1 MSKIFSRIQD
11 HQDALLERFCS
22 PRRRVVSKSD
32 WFDEEEPFSSLE
44 AACRESILF
53 YEARGYYLF
62 QEPAIDHQPVK
73 RRFRVI
79 LTFKPTE
86 SNG

>member
-1 MSKIFSRIQD
+1 MVAKT
-11 HQDALLERFCS
+11 
-22 PRRRVVSKSD
+22 D
-32 WFDEEEPFSSLE
+32 WFEEEATFSQLE
-44 AACRESILF
+44 TACLESILF

-73 RRFRVI
+73 KRFRI
-79 LTFKPTE
+79 IMTFKPTE

>member
-1 MSKIFSRIQD
+1 MSKIFSKIQD

-32 WFDEEEPFSSLE
+32 WFDEDSSFALLE
-44 AACRESILF
+44 ATCLESILF

-62 QEPAIDHQPVK
+62 QEPMIDHQPVK
-73 RRFRVI
+73 RRFRIV

>member
-1 MSKIFSRIQD
+1 MSKIFSQIQE
-11 HQDALLERFCS
+11 HQDALLERFCN
-22 PRRRVVSKSD
+22 PRRRVVARTD
-32 WFDEEEPFSSLE
+32 WFEDGTPFEVTE
-44 AACRESILF
+44 ASCREAILF

-62 QEPAIDHQPVK
+62 QEPSIEHQPVK
-73 RRFRVI
+73 CRFRVI

>member
-1 MSKIFSRIQD
+1 MSKIFSKIQD

-22 PRRRVVSKSD
+22 PRRRVVAKSD
-32 WFDEEEPFSSLE
+32 WFEETAPFNEMEQSCL
-44 AACRESILF
+44 ESILF

-62 QEPAIDHQPVK
+62 QEPVIDHQPVK
-73 RRFRVI
+73 RRFRII